1 MIYIKDG
8 DLIID
13 NEIVKINYL
22 CFLKE
27 ISRGANGIVFLAND
41 IVLDRKVAFKIW
53 LKLRT
58 KDIRNKKTQ
67 GLYEAKK
74 LCSAKDIISGWHD
87 EKLDNPY
94 FISDESDI
102 LSVSEQIVGQIY
114 YAGYHK
120 DYFYT
125 VMEFIDGVT
134 LEAFLTESFDSL
146 GYVSDDKMKIG
157 DDRRIIPLG
166 VKVNIASKLIQYNE
180 IFMKNNIVHGDL
192 HWRNIMITKFL
203 RQRPYASLDF
213 HHSYDLKIIDF
224 GTSYFSGKEV
234 SVERSFATLLKTI
247 NHCIY
252 PFKLEEIKA
261 CKEPTD
267 RNNVDNMTLWLQRQ
281 LYALRAAFFELG
293 QEYVGWPLYRA
304 FGTYEITRKGYDI
317 ETKHVKDMINK
328 HIQDGRIELSKQF
341 IGVSE
346 DWDTFDGRTAI
357 RGD

>member
-8 DLIID
+8 DLVID
-13 NEIVKINYL
+13 NEVVKIDYL
-22 CFLKE
+22 YFLKE
-27 ISRGANGIVFLAND
+27 ISRGANGIVFLATD
-41 IVLDRKVAFKIW
+41 TVLDRKVAFKIW

-74 LCSAKDIISGWHD
+74 LWSAKEVISGWHD

-102 LSVSEQIVGQIY
+102 LHISEQLVGQIY

-125 VMEFIDGVT
+125 VMEFINGIT
-134 LEAFLTESFDSL
+134 LEDFLMESFDSL
-146 GYVSDDKMKIG
+146 GLISDDKMKLG
-157 DDRRIIPLG
+157 DDRKIIPFG
-166 VKVNIASKLIQYNE
+166 VKANIALKLIQYNE

-192 HWRNIMITKFL
+192 HWRNIMITNFL
-203 RQRPYASLDF
+203 RQRPYASLAF
-213 HHSYDLKIIDF
+213 QHTYDIKIIDF

-234 SVERSFATLLKTI
+234 SIERSFATLTETI

-252 PFKLEEIKA
+252 PFKIEEIKA
-261 CKEPTD
+261 CKDPEN
-267 RNNVDNMTLWLQRQ
+267 RNSVDDMTLWLQRQ
-281 LYALRAAFFELG
+281 LYALRAAFFELD

-304 FGTYEITRKGYDI
+304 FGTYELTRKGYDI
-317 ETKHVKDMINK
+317 ETKYIKESIVKQV
-328 HIQDGRIELSKQF
+328 QDGKIELSEQF
-341 IGVSE
+341 LGTSE

-357 RGD
+357 RRD